1 MIFPMNGP
9 KAEFMP
15 GQTLNLAQPMRRPL
29 LLVVVVVA
37 VKLVGV
43 LKRTAIAGSF
53 LMPLPD
59 LGRIENVG

>member
-1 MIFPMNGP
+1 
-9 KAEFMP
+9 MP
-15 GQTLNLAQPMRRPL
+15 GKTLNPAQPMRRPL